1 MTADALVLL
10 GKPGC
15 HLCEA
20 MRDVVAPVARDLG
33 LALEERD
40 VRSDPELEALYRYDI
55 PVLLLGQREVARHRI
70 SAEDLR
76 ARLRQ
81 LAPG

>member
-1 MTADALVLL
+1 VTADVLVLL

-20 MRDVVAPVARDLG
+20 MRDVVAPVAHALG
-33 LALEERD
+33 LALDERD

-55 PVLLLGQREVARHRI
+55 PILLLGQREVARYRV

-81 LAPG
+81 LAAP